1 MGSGVWGILPGWPG
15 WKPGI
20 WGIMPGS
27 MPGSMPGP
35 GVGGETA
42 GMKGSKPPG
51 WVPGGGA
58 PALVV
63 KRMANAGTDAMMPS
77 AYEKV

>member
-1 MGSGVWGILPGWPG
+1 MAACTGNMDVGVWGILPTLGNLPS
-15 WKPGI
+15 
-20 WGIMPGS
+20 GIMHGS

-35 GVGGETA
+35 GVAGKTA
-42 GMKGSKPPG
+42 GVNGSRASG

-58 PALVV
+58 PALGPVL
-63 KRMANAGTDAMMPS
+63 GTDAMIPS

>member
-27 MPGSMPGP
+27 MPGP
-35 GVGGETA
+35 GVGGKTA
-42 GMKGSKPPG
+42 GMKGSKTPG

-58 PALVV
+58 PALGPVL
-63 KRMANAGTDAMMPS
+63 GTDAMMPS

>member
-1 MGSGVWGILPGWPG
+1 MRVGVWGILAPLGNLPS
-15 WKPGI
+15 
-20 WGIMPGS
+20 GIMHGS

-51 WVPGGGA
+51 WVPGDGA